1 MNSTLMPILEN
12 AISKVMSEMFFLFP
26 DYDEGL
32 EEKKPGPEICY
43 RLKLGAP
50 GQDPVIF
57 FFSFE
62 QALANLMTTNFLGV
76 DVPEQQEEMVLGTVQ
91 EAVNMF
97 VGNVLNQM
105 DTTGD
110 YVMGLPEL
118 ITTEGLPAGRPAD
131 LSNRFE
137 GAGLQA
143 WIAGE

>member
-32 EEKKPGPEICY
+32 EEKRTGPEICY
-43 RLKLGAP
+43 RLKLEAQ
-50 GQDPVIF
+50 GQEAVVF

-105 DTTGD
+105 DATGN
-110 YVMGLPEL
+110 YGMGLPER
-118 ITTEGLPAGRPAD
+118 IAVGDLPGGRAAD
-131 LSNRFE
+131 LVNRFE
-137 GAGLQA
+137 GTGLQA